1 MMLKL
6 PENDLI
12 YFRQKIPMN
21 KAKEMSKKINKG
33 RNKKALALSI
43 TFATIPYI
51 LFQHFEYNNILAI
64 LMASVVTT
72 AIIFCN
78 IRIPTEWAIGSEGIY
93 LFYLWNSVIKW
104 YLINEIT
111 EGKDG
116 FLIKIGRCRKYYL
129 IANEKDAVREI
140 LQQFT
145 VLVRGEI

>member
-12 YFRQKIPMN
+12 YFRQKIPMK
-21 KAKEMSKKINKG
+21 KAKETAKKINKG
-33 RNKKALALSI
+33 RSEKALVVSI
-43 TFATIPYI
+43 IFAIIPYI

-129 IANEKDAVREI
+129 IADEKDAVREI